1 MDLASI
7 NQKLDAQMQR
17 IEHQLQS
24 NDLSVE
30 ERRDLQIMQ
39 TRLIKTRYL
48 ANQADE
54 LVQQDSQD
62 ARKKIRMIGLFL
74 CAMSLVGLAGIA
86 WLWFQL

>member
-7 NQKLDAQMQR
+7 NQKLDAQIQH
-17 IEHQLQS
+17 IEGQLQAS
-24 NDLSVE
+24 DLSAQ
-30 ERRDLQIMQ
+30 ERQDLHIMQ
-39 TRLIKTRYL
+39 ARLVKTRNL

-74 CAMSLVGLAGIA
+74 CAISLIGLAGVA

>member
-39 TRLIKTRYL
+39 ARLIKTRHL

-74 CAMSLVGLAGIA
+74 CGISLVGLAGIA

>member
-1 MDLASI
+1 MDLAGI

-39 TRLIKTRYL
+39 ARLIKTRHL

-74 CAMSLVGLAGIA
+74 CAISLVGLAGIA